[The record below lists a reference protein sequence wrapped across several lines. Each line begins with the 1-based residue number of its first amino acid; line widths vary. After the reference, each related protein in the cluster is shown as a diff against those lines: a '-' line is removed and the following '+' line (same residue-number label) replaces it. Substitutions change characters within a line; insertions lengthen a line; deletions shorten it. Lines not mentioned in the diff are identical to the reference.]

1 MLTRQKVSEPDLER
15 TTIHKLRT
23 TILPVVFLLFVVAY
37 RDRINIGFAALT
49 MNKELGISR
58 QQFGLLAGIF
68 FLGYFFFEIPSNLLL
83 HRIGARVWIA
93 RILVSWGIVA
103 VLTGFA
109 KTVSQIYIL
118 RFLLGVAEAGFFPG
132 IILYFT
138 YWFPQREQARA
149 VALFM
154 AAIPLG
160 NIFGAPISGFILDH
174 VHWLDMSGWRWLL
187 ILQGLPA
194 VFGGALTY
202 FFLLN
207 GPGEAKFLTAE
218 EKGWL
223 FAELAR
229 ERGQH
234 SGEEMTATQ
243 ALRHG
248 RVWHLT
254 AIYFTMIVASYS
266 MTFWMPQAIQE
277 IAQERLNTSIGFL
290 VMIPHLVGLVAMI
303 LVSRNSDRTLERRY
317 HAAIPLIIG
326 ASALLLMAV
335 PVTSLL
341 IAAVTLWALLA
352 AGIYS
357 AYGPFW
363 SFPGQF
369 LSGISAASAIALINS
384 VGNLGGFV
392 GPYTIGAISRRTGSL
407 SAGLGCAGFS
417 LLFSSGLVLL
427 LKKKSAAAAAPRT
440 KPTTTDNH

>member
-1 MLTRQKVSEPDLER
+1 MLSRQTVSEPDLER

-23 TILPVVFLLFVVAY
+23 TILPVVFLLFFVAY
-37 RDRINIGFAALT
+37 LDRINIGFAALT

-93 RILVSWGIVA
+93 RILVSWGMVA
-103 VLTGFA
+103 ALTGLA
-109 KTVSQIYIL
+109 QTVSQIYIL
-118 RFLLGVAEAGFFPG
+118 RLLLGAAEAGFFPG

-160 NIFGAPISGFILDH
+160 NIVGAPISGLILDH
-174 VHWLDMSGWRWLL
+174 VHWLHMSGWRWLL

-194 VFGGALTY
+194 ILGGVLTY
-202 FFLLN
+202 LFLLN
-207 GPGEAKFLTAE
+207 GPAEAKFLTPD

-223 FAELAR
+223 SAELAR
-229 ERGQH
+229 EREQH

-248 RVWHLT
+248 RVWHLA
-254 AIYFTMIVASYS
+254 AIYFTMVVASYA

-277 IAQERLNTSIGFL
+277 LAQGRLNTSIGIL
-290 VMIPHLVGLVAMI
+290 VMIPHLVGLMAMV
-303 LVSRNSDRTLERRY
+303 LVSRNSDRTRERRY
-317 HAAIPLIIG
+317 HAAIPQIIG
-326 ASALLLMAV
+326 ALALLVMAGAA
-335 PVTSLL
+335 TGSLA
-341 IAAVTLWALLA
+341 AAVALWALLA

-369 LSGISAASAIALINS
+369 LSGVSAASAIALINS

-407 SAGLGCAGFS
+407 NGGLACAGISLLLSAGF
-417 LLFSSGLVLL
+417 VLL
-427 LKKKSAAAAAPRT
+427 LKNKGANGIAPLSES
-440 KPTTTDNH
+440 

>member
-1 MLTRQKVSEPDLER
+1 MLSRQTVSEPDLER
-15 TTIHKLRT
+15 TTVHKLRA
-23 TILPVVFLLFVVAY
+23 TILPVVFLLFFVAY
-37 RDRINIGFAALT
+37 LDRINIGFAALT

-68 FLGYFFFEIPSNLLL
+68 FAGYFFFEIPSNLLL

-93 RILVSWGIVA
+93 RILVSWGMVA
-103 VLTGFA
+103 ALTGLA
-109 KTVSQIYIL
+109 QTVSQIYIL
-118 RFLLGVAEAGFFPG
+118 RLLLGVAEAGFFPG

-160 NIFGAPISGFILDH
+160 NIVGAPISGLILDH
-174 VHWLDMSGWRWLL
+174 VHWLHMSGWRWLL

-194 VFGGALTY
+194 ILGGVLTY
-202 FFLLN
+202 LFLLN
-207 GPGEAKFLTAE
+207 GPAEAKFLTPD

-223 FAELAR
+223 SAELAR
-229 ERGQH
+229 EREQH

-248 RVWHLT
+248 RVWHLA
-254 AIYFTMIVASYS
+254 AIYFTMVVASYA

-277 IAQERLNTSIGFL
+277 LAQGRLNTSIGIL
-290 VMIPHLVGLVAMI
+290 VMIPHLVGLVAMV
-303 LVSRNSDRTLERRY
+303 LVSRNSDRTRERRY
-317 HAAIPLIIG
+317 HAAIPQIIG
-326 ASALLLMAV
+326 ALALLVMAGAA
-335 PVTSLL
+335 TGSLA
-341 IAAVTLWALLA
+341 AAVALWALLA

-369 LSGISAASAIALINS
+369 LSGVSAASAIALINS

-407 SAGLGCAGFS
+407 NGGLACAGISLLLSAGF
-417 LLFSSGLVLL
+417 VLL
-427 LKKKSAAAAAPRT
+427 LKNKGANGIAPL
-440 KPTTTDNH
+440 NES